1 VGLPSGFLDG
11 GSGFEAA
18 ASCGVAMSTERPVA
32 LRVLRIGALVR
43 ADGGASTDMCR
54 SWVGVSA
61 RAESRRSDLYP
72 PSGLFL
78 PTDLVQMLVWES
90 VGSDGPRKNPWSC
103 DHNGGDAVGR
113 RLPWTGR

>member
-18 ASCGVAMSTERPVA
+18 ASCGVATSTERPVA

-43 ADGGASTDMCR
+43 ADGGASADTCR

-61 RAESRRSDLYP
+61 RAGLLACSRRSLCVVNNQP
-72 PSGLFL
+72 
-78 PTDLVQMLVWES
+78 
-90 VGSDGPRKNPWSC
+90 VGNPKRK
-103 DHNGGDAVGR
+103 V
-113 RLPWTGR
+113 